1 MIFYNSNNNYPLSW
15 NSSWSNV
22 FYKDKF
28 VAAEITQWIEHLLH
42 KREDLSSTSQV
53 YIKSCGQWG

>member
-1 MIFYNSNNNYPLSW
+1 M
-15 NSSWSNV
+15 SST
-22 FYKDKF
+22 KDKF